1 MGRWSC
7 VERLASEV
15 TYDQKP
21 IEELCGKR
29 RLLKIVPGNSVLYV
43 RPHIEIQLGKHKPGA
58 AGDYAGERSTC
69 SGK

>member
-1 MGRWSC
+1 MGLQFLSPSLWRLYTRLVSVKMGRWSC

-43 RPHIEIQLGKHKPGA
+43 MPHTKGSH
-58 AGDYAGERSTC
+58 
-69 SGK
+69 